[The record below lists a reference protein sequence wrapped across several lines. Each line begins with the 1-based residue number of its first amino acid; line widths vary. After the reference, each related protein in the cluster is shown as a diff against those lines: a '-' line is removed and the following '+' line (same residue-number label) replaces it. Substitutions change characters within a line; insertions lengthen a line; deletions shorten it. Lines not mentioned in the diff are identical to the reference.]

1 MKGNQT
7 LWLIVN
13 GASGSHED
21 ERLSLLMDRLGPA
34 RVIDC
39 QKDDLPNAAE
49 LEAGGV
55 SVLAAHG
62 GDGTLNTAIS
72 RAEGW
77 GGAVLALPGGTANL
91 LCRDLYGESSLEEIL
106 DSHTGGAL
114 VPHRRKCV
122 RTSHGPALAE
132 VLAGPGAVWADVRE
146 AMREGSVTET
156 ISGAIDATTHSTT
169 GPMIVIS
176 EPALGD
182 QDGYAGVRLAPGD
195 AGISV
200 DGYGAKQLADYFMQ
214 AVALLKRDF
223 REGPHEELGLHR
235 HVMCRSQGDE
245 PIELMIDGERRTGS
259 AIEEFSL
266 APLGVDLFCM
276 RDG

>member
-1 MKGNQT
+1 MTGHKT

-21 ERLSLLMDRLGPA
+21 ERIALLTDRLGPA

-39 QKDDLPNAAE
+39 QQDGLPDAAA
-49 LEAGGV
+49 LEAGGA
-55 SVLAAHG
+55 SILAVHG
-62 GDGTLNTAIS
+62 GDGTLNAAIS

-77 GGAVLALPGGTANL
+77 GGAVLPLPGGTANL
-91 LCRDLYGESSLEEIL
+91 LCRDLYGESSLEKIL
-106 DSHTGGAL
+106 DSHDSGVL
-114 VPHRRKCV
+114 VPHRRNCV
-122 RTSHGPALAE
+122 RTSAGPALAE

-146 AMREGSVTET
+146 AMREGSVTGT
-156 ISGAIDATTHSTT
+156 IAEAIDATSYSTT

-176 EPALGD
+176 RPALGD
-182 QDGYAGVRLAPGD
+182 QDGYAGVRLAPGN
-195 AGISV
+195 AGMSV
-200 DGYGAKQLADYFMQ
+200 DGYGAKQLADYLKQ

-235 HVMCRSQGDE
+235 SLVCRSLGDE
-245 PIELMIDGERRTGS
+245 PIELMIDGERHTGS
-259 AIEEFSL
+259 ATEEFSL

-276 RDG
+276 RDD